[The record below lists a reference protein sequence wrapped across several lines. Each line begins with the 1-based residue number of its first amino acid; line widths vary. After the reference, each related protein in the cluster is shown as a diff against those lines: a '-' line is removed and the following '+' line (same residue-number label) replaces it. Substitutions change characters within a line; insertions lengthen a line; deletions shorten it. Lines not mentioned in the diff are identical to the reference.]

1 MDQKNE
7 KKKSILMR
15 AYGIYFLVWIAAIAI
30 MAKTFSLQFVN
41 DDYWKSQATTE
52 STRKEIIEPTRGN
65 IYAENGELMAT
76 SIPLFQVNLDLDSTA
91 IHDTVF
97 NKHVDSL
104 GICLSMFFD
113 KTPNYKYKYVNEL
126 KKARMKYNRNFL
138 LVRKASYAELQ
149 QIKKFPLLRRGKY
162 GGLVITKKE
171 KRIRPIKNC
180 AAMTIGYERLAE
192 YIVGINLKAGKV
204 NRQRFDQYV
213 DTLADCFY
221 STFNDYNKSYY
232 LKILK
237 DNYEKP
243 VSSAGITKRMNVLQL
258 AEIKRFP
265 LIAEDTNRILNIQK
279 LTQSYFVGLEGR
291 YKEELRGTRG
301 AVYMKRVGSNSWK
314 QISEEAVVEPQSGC
328 DLYTAIDVNLQDVAQ
343 SALRKSMDTTHA
355 DWGCVVLMEVK
366 TGYIKAIANLT
377 KDKEGNFKEMR
388 NYAVEELYEPG
399 STMKLASVIAVLE
412 DGKYDT
418 NQIVRSGRIR
428 YPDYKKEV
436 VDSHEEGYGNI
447 SMAKAFEK
455 SSNVGITQITRM
467 AFLSKEKIKKFE
479 EYLRKMGLK
488 DRSGIDLDKEPP
500 PYLPIKY
507 EDLTAAAFGYSI
519 KLTPLQ
525 VLGLYNAVAN
535 NGKYMKP
542 QLVKEIRRK
551 GVVVKK
557 NEPVVLI
564 DQICSEATLKKVRAL
579 LEGVVTRGTARNIR
593 KAPYKVAGKTG
604 TARIWDEATRGYIDR
619 YIASFCGYFPADDPK
634 YSCIVVE
641 YKMQGGEVYGSQVAA
656 PVFKEIADKVFAT
669 RVDIK
674 SRELKMPDTL
684 SAPLLDIAFRQDV
697 EDVYTGL
704 NVNLIFKGGASDWV
718 STTPSDDYKRIYVN
732 DMNVKGSKIP
742 DVKGMTAKDAVYLL
756 EKAGMDVVVK
766 GAGWVKEQRNNMEN
780 KTVELILSI

>member
-97 NKHVDSL
+97 NKYVDSL

>member
-1 MDQKNE
+1 MDQKTE

-97 NKHVDSL
+97 NKYVDSL

-279 LTQSYFVGLEGR
+279 LTQSYFVGLEGH

-412 DGKYDT
+412 DGKFDT